1 MAVISVYQQL
11 LESAEQYAE
20 RPFLHIPA
28 SAMSAD
34 SGSAEPVEQ
43 PFDASYAQIL
53 NSSNQLHDQYSETGL
68 KVGDRVAI
76 LLQNKPEFFQHWF
89 ALNALGV
96 CVVPVNSELM
106 VEEVSYLLGHSDV
119 KLAVGFEHKLPLLRD
134 AVAGAG
140 LQFPVVSNTQIS
152 SVVLSREDD
161 VAERSDSSQQVSL
174 QTECAILYTSG
185 STGKPKGCLLSN
197 QYFLSSGAWYR
208 DAEGYCRLE
217 KGVERLATPL
227 PLVHMNAMACS
238 TMGMMMTGGCLIQLD
253 RFHPRSWAQT
263 IRETGATVIHYLGVM
278 PAILLNMPAQA
289 EDDFNG
295 QVKFGFGAGVNPVH
309 HAPFEQRFGFPL
321 IESWG
326 MTETGCG
333 NCITAIV
340 EPRHVGTSC
349 IGKQPENL
357 DIMLLD
363 EAGDEVAL
371 GEPGELLVRAKGD
384 NPRKGFFSGYY
395 KNQAA
400 TDEAWQD
407 GWLHTGDILRQGED
421 GSLHF
426 VDRLKNVIRRS
437 GENISALEVEATLS
451 LNPQLDQVAVTAV
464 PDEIRGDEVFA
475 CVVLKDNVLQERA
488 LAEQILEHARA
499 SLAYYKLPGYVVFLD
514 SLPLTASNK
523 PQRAELKKLAR
534 EIVESIESYT
544 NCFDLRALKK
554 K

>member
-1 MAVISVYQQL
+1 MAVLSVYQQL
-11 LESAEQYAE
+11 VESAEQYAE

-28 SAMSAD
+28 SALSAD
-34 SGSAEPVEQ
+34 SGLAEPILR
-43 PFDASYAQIL
+43 PFDASYADML
-53 NSSNQLHDQYSETGL
+53 SVANELREQYRSIGL
-68 KVGDRVAI
+68 KIGDRVAI

-89 ALNALGV
+89 ALNALGA

-106 VEEVSYLLGHSDV
+106 VDEVSYLLEHSDV
-119 KLAVGFEHKLPLLRD
+119 CLAVGFSHKLPLLENAAAD
-134 AVAGAG
+134 AG
-140 LQFPVVSNTQIS
+140 LQLPIVSDTNIS
-152 SVVLSREDD
+152 SVQLTNLRTEEIGEVSL
-161 VAERSDSSQQVSL
+161 QTISL

-185 STGKPKGCLLSN
+185 STGKPKGCLLTN
-197 QYFLSSGAWYR
+197 EYFLSSGAWYR
-208 DAEGYCRLE
+208 DAQGYCKLE

-238 TMGMMMTGGCLIQLD
+238 TMGMMMTGGCVIQLD
-253 RFHPRSWAQT
+253 RFHPKTWRET
-263 IRETGATVIHYLGVM
+263 IRETEATVVHYLGVM
-278 PAILLNMPAQA
+278 PAILLNMP
-289 EDDFNG
+289 G
-295 QVKFGFGAGVNPVH
+295 QDGDNFKGQIKFGFGAGVNPVH
-309 HAPFEQRFGFPL
+309 HAPFEERFGFPL

-349 IGKQPENL
+349 IGKQPAGL
-357 DIMLLD
+357 DIKLVD
-363 EAGDEVAL
+363 ESGNEVAA
-371 GEPGELLVRAKGD
+371 GEPGELLVRAKGV

-400 TDEAWQD
+400 TDEAWQG

-421 GSLHF
+421 GSLFF

-451 LNPQLDQVAVTAV
+451 LNPQTDQVAVTAV
-464 PDEIRGDEVFA
+464 PDEIRGDEVIA
-475 CVVLKDNVLQERA
+475 CVILADGAKLEKESAVQVL
-488 LAEQILEHARA
+488 EQARQ
-499 SLAYYKLPGYVVFLD
+499 SLAYYKLPGYVVFLE

-534 EIVESIESYT
+534 EIVVNIDSHA